1 MDLQTADVVA
11 AMEYHDLNAMIV
23 FTVGMGVTALA
34 MAWEIVVISLKAWAT
49 KNSASPSPIHREFQF
64 PE

>member
-1 MDLQTADVVA
+1 
-11 AMEYHDLNAMIV
+11 MEYYDINAMIV
-23 FTVGMGVTALA
+23 FTVGMGVTALS

-49 KNSASPSPIHREFQF
+49 KTSASASPIRDDFKF